1 MQGTGVR
8 VDLRFSQN
16 LVRFPGDPPADAAAP
31 PPAPEQPA
39 AVAPPA
45 AAAEESPPAAQGLA
59 SRMSWR
65 AWALLS
71 LIVFA
76 VGSAVIWVLGDP
88 QRSAPPTVV
97 VARPYPTVSP
107 LSPAP
112 AAAEAKPSAPPV
124 RRVRAKKPKPGTTKQ
139 ECIRVLLDPSQD
151 VCEQVPQ

>member
-1 MQGTGVR
+1 VE
-8 VDLRFSQN
+8 LRFDQN
-16 LVRFPGDPPADAAAP
+16 LIRFPGDPPADAAAA

-39 AVAPPA
+39 AIDPPA
-45 AAAEESPPAAQGLA
+45 AAAEEPLPGRTAAQGLA

-65 AWALLS
+65 AWVLLS

-88 QRSAPPTVV
+88 QRSAPPPAVV
-97 VARPYPTVSP
+97 PRPYPAMSP
-107 LSPAP
+107 PSPAHV
-112 AAAEAKPSAPPV
+112 AAEAKPSAPPV
-124 RRVRAKKPKPGTTKQ
+124 RRVRAPRPKPGTTKQ